1 MHGVWAT
8 VWATVWVTVW
18 AQACEHRKCIYI
30 AVLVSLVRVVIV
42 VIVYQLL
49 LFWTGGIVSVDCSVL
64 LSKGSFLTY

>member
-30 AVLVSLVRVVIV
+30 AALVSLVRVVIV
-42 VIVYQLL
+42 VTVYKRYCFGLGNCFCG
-49 LFWTGGIVSVDCSVL
+49 LFCSSVKRVA
-64 LSKGSFLTY
+64 F